1 MGSKMNYG
9 KRIDEW
15 EEQEDTVL
23 LKHTAILFKL
33 MEPSQKKKK

>member
-1 MGSKMNYG
+1 MME
-9 KRIDEW
+9 RIDEW
-15 EEQEDTVL
+15 EEQEDKIL